1 MGIPFKKVFNEATRA
16 VQVFFYDPVGNAI
29 ELNQGNNTLNL
40 FSLTQ
45 SETEETKVEELKQ
58 ESQSE
63 QDLVTQPEL
72 QAMEESKSQQE
83 LQMSDMANTIVEA
96 KPDSGTLV
104 QLQEVSEDTTL
115 QPVEQ
120 SVDLQPTEIHTVQ
133 TQTETIDASSLI
145 QDVGESSLPAEEPVI
160 KIIELEPEALM
171 NKPEVSYKCETKD
184 EALESDAPKSMS
196 NLQKI
201 IFGSI
206 LLAVY
211 LI

>member
-1 MGIPFKKVFNEATRA
+1 MGIPFKKVFNEATQA

-29 ELNQGNNTLNL
+29 ELNQGNDIRNL
-40 FSLTQ
+40 FSMTQ

-120 SVDLQPTEIHTVQ
+120 SVDSQSTEIYTVQ
-133 TQTETIDASSLI
+133 TQTETIDLI
-145 QDVGESSLPAEEPVI
+145 PLIPDVGESFLPAEETVDK
-160 KIIELEPEALM
+160 KITEIEPEALM
-171 NKPEVSYKCETKD
+171 NKPEVSYKCEIEDTT
-184 EALESDAPKSMS
+184 ESDAPKSMS